1 MEENKLNNSELPQE
15 IQADNDN
22 TNPLLDIIATLQE
35 KLDNNQNISNNSI
48 NTSSSTYSN
57 THANSFSQNI
67 NSQEINDSMN
77 GNYTQNKNIN
87 GNNSNASFDISKL
100 FEMLNGF
107 SGNSQQ
113 YSTSNSSA
121 SNPFMNID
129 MDTMMRVGKI
139 FSSMNKEDPRKNLL
153 LSLKPFLRDNRQR
166 NVDTYIFI
174 LGILNVI
181 DSFSNG
187 DSGF

>member
-1 MEENKLNNSELPQE
+1 MEENNLNNNELPKE

-35 KLDNNQNISNNSI
+35 KLDNNNQNISNNTT
-48 NTSSSTYSN
+48 NTSTNTYSS
-57 THANSFSQNI
+57 NSFNNFSQNQNKQTI
-67 NSQEINDSMN
+67 NTNNISYD
-77 GNYTQNKNIN
+77 YTQNQNKNN
-87 GNNSNASFDISKL
+87 TGNNGFDMSKI

-107 SGNSQQ
+107 SGSSHQ
-113 YSTSNSSA
+113 STASA

-153 LSLKPFLRDNRQR
+153 LSLKPFLRDNRQK

-174 LGILNVI
+174 LGILNVL

-187 DSGF
+187 DSVF